1 MSTKQKSESDG
12 GAIAIIGERELVMG
26 YRLLGIDDTYIVNQA
41 DEALK
46 TMESIFFSRKFN
58 LIIASQFVSAS
69 LPHLFRTRVEASIEP
84 LVLFMPSLKG
94 NVQEESIATLAKR
107 VLGISIKMG

>member
-94 NVQEESIATLAKR
+94 NVQEESISTLAKR

>member
-1 MSTKQKSESDG
+1 MSTKQKSESD

>member
-1 MSTKQKSESDG
+1 
-12 GAIAIIGERELVMG
+12 MG
-26 YRLLGIDDTYIVNQA
+26 YRLLGIDDTYIVNQP

-94 NVQEESIATLAKR
+94 NVQEESISTLAKR

>member
-1 MSTKQKSESDG
+1 LSTKQKSESDG
-12 GAIAIIGERELVMG
+12 AIAVIGERELVMG
-26 YRLLGIDDTYIVNQA
+26 YRLLGIDDAYIVNKA

-46 TMESIFFSRKFN
+46 TMESTFFSRKFN

-69 LPHLFRTRVEASIEP
+69 LPHVFRTRVEASIEP

-94 NVQEESIATLAKR
+94 SVQEESISTLAKR

>member
-1 MSTKQKSESDG
+1 MSSSEKPETQGS
-12 GAIAIIGERELVMG
+12 IAVIGERELVMG
-26 YRLLGIDDTYIVNQA
+26 YRLLGIDDTYVVNQA

-46 TMESIFFSRKFN
+46 IMESIFFSRKYN
-58 LIIASQFVSAS
+58 MIIASQFVRSS

-84 LVLFMPSLKG
+84 LVLFMPALKG
-94 NVQEESIATLAKR
+94 DIHEESISTLAKR